1 MKTVYCSFDGRYS
14 DNPRALYR
22 SLSRRGDHD
31 SHVWLY
37 HPKHGAGFPAGV
49 AKVPYGSAAA
59 LDALESADLVVAN
72 THLELEWAKKPGATY
87 LQTWHGTPLKRIHY
101 DVLFAPAGRLA
112 RLDADVARWDYLL
125 SPNQVSTERLRSAFR
140 FTGQVLETGYPR
152 NDILSSPRRRAVR
165 ARVRASLGIDDDTT
179 AVLYAPTWRDDEY
192 FADGAPDIEL
202 ALDVDRF
209 VSELGD
215 GYRLLP
221 RLHYMMTERMAPVQR
236 QGVTDVSS
244 YPDSQELYLAADV
257 LVTDYSSVMFDFAVT
272 GKPIIHFAYDLE
284 RFRDTVRGF
293 YFDLEQVAPGPIVRS
308 TDGVLDALH
317 RLPEVTAA
325 HAQRYAEFRRTFT
338 ALEDGHASDRLA
350 WLADQPSSE
359 RELAASID

>member
-112 RLDADVARWDYLL
+112 RLGDSIASHRATSRSSRSRRPSGAHSTSWWIRL
-125 SPNQVSTERLRSAFR
+125 SGVPCQVCR
-140 FTGQVLETGYPR
+140 
-152 NDILSSPRRRAVR
+152 
-165 ARVRASLGIDDDTT
+165 
-179 AVLYAPTWRDDEY
+179 
-192 FADGAPDIEL
+192 
-202 ALDVDRF
+202 
-209 VSELGD
+209 
-215 GYRLLP
+215 
-221 RLHYMMTERMAPVQR
+221 
-236 QGVTDVSS
+236 
-244 YPDSQELYLAADV
+244 
-257 LVTDYSSVMFDFAVT
+257 
-272 GKPIIHFAYDLE
+272 
-284 RFRDTVRGF
+284 
-293 YFDLEQVAPGPIVRS
+293 
-308 TDGVLDALH
+308 
-317 RLPEVTAA
+317 
-325 HAQRYAEFRRTFT
+325 
-338 ALEDGHASDRLA
+338 
-350 WLADQPSSE
+350 
-359 RELAASID
+359 